1 MLRISKFLFLFL
13 TIAYSNQWIAIQS
26 EVPKI
31 PEINLV
37 SSDIETSNIE
47 FNLEGFFLNNVLIN
61 GEEYNTAKLLN
72 GASLLN
78 EGHPDLQKFSSSI
91 IIPDDKNMSI
101 EILSS
106 EYIEYENIEIAPSK
120 GNIPRMIDPV
130 SIPYEFSDLYNLN
143 NFYPQE
149 IVVLN
154 EPYILRDYRGQ
165 VVQFNPI
172 QYNPITKILRVYTN
186 IEIQLTSNQ
195 EPALNPFNRTN
206 ELKKIDNEYKNIYTN
221 HFLNFENE
229 NTRFEYLVDQGNMLI
244 ISDGYFMD
252 TMQPLVDWKNKKGI
266 QTEMVNV
273 SDVGSSS
280 SSISSFVENYYN
292 DNGLTFLLLVGD
304 IAQIPSPIVSGSASD
319 MSYGCI
325 NGNDFYAEVIVGR
338 FSGSTPTQ
346 IATQVERA
354 IEYERYPQYNVEW
367 YDNALGVASNQG
379 PGFQNMTDDDFND
392 FLWDSVLSDFTYD
405 SYQGIY
411 DGSGGSDAQGIT
423 AINNGVSLINY
434 TGHGSISS
442 WGNGASLNTTQINQ
456 LTNNNKLPF
465 VITVG
470 CNVGEFNSTNEC
482 YAEAWQRAT
491 NGGEPTGGI
500 AHFGST
506 ISQSWE
512 PPMHGQY
519 GMNLILTESYD
530 NQLTRTMGGITTNG
544 CMYMN
549 DAQGSSGIN
558 ETKYW
563 TFFGDPSTNL
573 RTAPATSMN
582 VQHDDVILV
591 GAEEF
596 IVDIG
601 ENGAL
606 AALSINGELI
616 SSAYSVGGI
625 AILELLGATDIPGN
639 LDLVVTGFNSIP
651 YETEVMVI
659 APEGAYIVIDDII
672 VQYGSVDSGYL
683 LYGTDN
689 HLSLTLSNVG
699 SENAS
704 DLVITAQTDSEYAN
718 VSVGSVSYENI
729 NSNQTISIDGFEILV
744 DANVPD
750 GELINVG
757 FFISSNEQSWE
768 MEVPFIAQA
777 PNIILNSINGSLE
790 PGESSTLEI
799 MLSNTGSAAI
809 NYPIIS
815 LEGDMYVTVD
825 NSGIGNAYY
834 WDFIELNNQE
844 TLSANVT
851 VNMNAPIGYVAELI
865 VHVNNLNGDLDISFP
880 IYYSIGQIT
889 ENFENGFSNELD
901 WEFYGNQNWSIS
913 NSDQYEGYYSAQSGD
928 VGDNES
934 SSISVTLDVVIDGTI
949 DFYHRVA
956 SEYSPSG
963 LYFYDGLEFYIDNQM
978 VGQYA
983 PTENGETPWV
993 FATFPVQSGT
1003 HTFTWTYTKD
1013 GGGGS
1018 TDMEEDCAW
1027 IDYISFP
1034 PATLNNDQGML
1045 GDINGDGNV
1054 SVLDIVQVINLVL
1067 DSAYSEQAD
1076 INGDSTVDI
1085 LDIILI
1091 VNIILEV

>member
-186 IEIQLTSNQ
+186 IEIQLTSSQ